1 MTMTTPATESSDSSE
16 LEAVAGSNGEARI
29 ELEGGDCRISL
40 SGPERDDERTDWG
53 KVLITALQTWESM
66 IARVHANR
74 IAEIWAEQ
82 GGRPGPASAG
92 FIAEQSSERR
102 NGMLPGGTGAMPV

>member
-1 MTMTTPATESSDSSE
+1 MTGRDRTER
-16 LEAVAGSNGEARI
+16 LARQVA
-29 ELEGGDCRISL
+29 
-40 SGPERDDERTDWG
+40 DDEDFDWRLAYQDG
-53 KVLITALQTWESM
+53 LKAWGDLFD
-66 IARVHANR
+66 RVHTAR
-74 IAEIWAEQ
+74 LEEIRAEQ